1 MANVSAV
8 VKTSIEIL
16 SPWDFIFEFP
26 VVSGDTIYQGSG
38 VVIAASGLLTYAT
51 KASAVYTAGRAEET
65 VVGDGVKTCRVRSGI
80 FLFANAGTAVA
91 VANRFAPCY
100 WSNADAVNLTSSAQV
115 LAGIVWDVTADGVY
129 VAMNP
134 FARA

>member
-8 VKTSIEIL
+8 VKTSIQIQ
-16 SPWDFIFEFP
+16 SPHDFVFEFP

-38 VVIAASGLLTYAT
+38 VVIASSGLLTYAT
-51 KASAVYTAGRAEET
+51 KAGALYTAGRAEQT
-65 VVGDGVKTCRVRSGI
+65 VVGDGVKLCRVRCGI

-91 VANRFAPCY
+91 IDDRFAPCY

-115 LAGIVWDVTADGVY
+115 LAGLVWDVTADGVY
-129 VAMNP
+129 VLMGP
-134 FARA
+134 SIRA